1 MQAIFRL
8 IVLAAIFDLLNTSH
22 LHSSLNFHK
31 KSKVANYSVEES
43 SDDASGIGNE
53 VDSDL
58 RTTYNVQR
66 NNILNGV
73 GGMKQ
78 KMEGAVLQ
86 ISIIA
91 NTMVKK
97 KTGLDVAGQLVK
109 ANTQA
114 AKFTLSSPANMK
126 RAGKGLAA
134 AEAAA
139 GGLVTLVQG
148 IQSGSWQ
155 DAVSGGLAIAA
166 SIAAFMGPV
175 GVLFSVGLSIF
186 SAIFGMFGGATGGE
200 ESTEDMTKRL
210 LEDALLEE
218 TAEDLRAEASGL
230 KRVYGSLS
238 KTTANLRKANTV
250 TSGQAVEFYNQAFVG
265 VKLFGIL
272 EYYIDK
278 WCNIGDY
285 QSSKKEETNKIA
297 NRCLEFVNLYCD
309 LAILRQLLVSD
320 MASFMVEKGL
330 EDTAKNLLG
339 LVAEEQRSD
348 MQFLRIIF
356 DPIDHRRQRYVT
368 AKYVSAMEKYTT
380 LTDYLKKLDDISI
393 METEEDVEP
402 VEPVGISRT
411 SVLTNQ
417 SPRKLLKEF
426 VMYCTGTILQKD
438 CYENSG
444 LGAFD
449 RTKKEFKKM
458 ENKIKSLYLT
468 ANRSVRIFAP
478 QDTDTSIVF
487 NGPGVYSMLNAL
499 TQIKTL
505 EISTRVQSKEVK
517 VCQNENMEMDGECT
531 SFPIG
536 NIADLEQKHVYTT
549 QPYRC
554 VFPFKYNSPYHGLLH
569 YGCIKSNVSY
579 ADGYAWCANSV
590 DRNGYKYGENW
601 GWCKDYSSLT
611 QLKNWK
617 ERITSLSIPAM
628 LEITGKDTAGKVY
641 GPYYGPSVINKL
653 PNPRTWDSLEIK
665 ESDHQTQNMVKVCSG
680 DSLGGFCDH
689 LIPPDDVTPLEN
701 DFKVYLLND
710 FHGTDWTQSNFKPQS
725 MKVPG
730 GIIVHLFDQA
740 SARFGPYKGPA
751 TITKVDGNGPGSSI
765 QQIKI
770 ERII

>member
-8 IVLAAIFDLLNTSH
+8 IVLAAIFDLLSTSH

-31 KSKVANYSVEES
+31 KSKVAKYSVEES
-43 SDDASGIGNE
+43 SDDASGIGSE
-53 VDSDL
+53 VDSDFNKTL
-58 RTTYNVQR
+58 DNVQR
-66 NNILNGV
+66 NNILNSV

-97 KTGLDVAGQLVK
+97 KTGLDVAGQLAK

-114 AKFTLSSPANMK
+114 AKFTLSSPANT
-126 RAGKGLAA
+126 RRLGKGLAA

-438 CYENSG
+438 CYENSV
-444 LGAFD
+444 LGVFD

-458 ENKIKSLYLT
+458 EKKIKSLYLT
-468 ANRSVRIFAP
+468 ANRTVRIFAP
-478 QDTDTSIVF
+478 QDRRTSILLS
-487 NGPGVYSMLNAL
+487 GPGVYSMLHEY
-499 TQIKTL
+499 TEIKNL
-505 EISTRVQSKEVK
+505 EISTRVQTKEVK
-517 VCQNENMEMDGECT
+517 VCEKENMEMDGECT
-531 SFPIG
+531 AFPIG

-549 QPYRC
+549 QTTSYKC
-554 VFPFKYNSPYHGLLH
+554 QFPFRYQNSEELN
-569 YGCIKSNVSY
+569 YGCFKSTKHVDSFWCPTEL
-579 ADGYAWCANSV
+579 ASSGYT
-590 DRNGYKYGENW
+590 YLENW

-611 QLKNWK
+611 QLKNWNK
-617 ERITSLSIPAM
+617 RITSLSIPAM
-628 LEITGKDTAGKVY
+628 LEITGQDTAGKVY
-641 GPYYGPSVINKL
+641 GPYYGPSVIYKL
-653 PNPRTWDSLEIK
+653 PNPRTWKSLEIK
-665 ESDHQTQNMVKVCSG
+665 ESNHQTQNMVKVCSA

-689 LIPPDDVTPLEN
+689 LIPPEEVTPLEA
-701 DFKVYLLND
+701 DFKEYNLNN

-725 MKVPG
+725 MKIPG
-730 GIIVHLFDQA
+730 GIIVHLFDPQH
-740 SARFGPYKGPA
+740 ARFGPYKGPA
-751 TITKVDGNGPGSSI
+751 TITKVDGNGPGSTVSRIEI
-765 QQIKI
+765 Q
-770 ERII
+770 RIY